1 MKKTTVFTWVIVLF
15 LFLCVYGYADYSQTL
30 QGTWTT
36 SCIDDDRD
44 GIYRKITM
52 IVSGNELS
60 STHDGS
66 WTESECLNN
75 SNFYS
80 STLTGT
86 FSIGNDIDISE
97 AKELDIS
104 VLSCTIT
111 WLTDD
116 IVNYVNAN
124 SWYGITD
131 FQKNVPRDI
140 SGKTHPNG
148 STYPSIGE
156 TFFSVIKI
164 DENKAYLG
172 TDDAGFILN
181 EDYRSPTLESWFYTK
196 DNSGIITG
204 TVTDENTGNPIEN
217 VFVRLLQLNDQQN
230 VVFHK
235 NVYTNAIGEYRINDI
250 ADGSYTIYFN
260 GPDDFNWKLY
270 NNVTNPS
277 AVTFCTISDSNILR
291 DINAQLSDQSGKIS
305 GTVTDEAGNPIPNVT
320 VFVKDPIYEAYY
332 EFAITDQNGHYYISG
347 LSNFKYLIHFVPHS
361 QDYFSEYYNDAS
373 HKDMSTF
380 ISVTEPGLTDNT
392 NAKLSSITNNSYA
405 DRIGLKDAIYALQ
418 VVSGKK
424 PSSQLLKYAGTG
436 QDTDST
442 GTSDYSYELEI
453 QIEGNHF
460 FGNLRMGETENSLEL
475 YKIQNGSIYED
486 TLNFYIID
494 SEFIYNFS
502 LLKLNNDL
510 KGGVV
515 EISNGCHPWGG
526 CEYGLSALTIV
537 NLKLITDKAN

>member
-1 MKKTTVFTWVIVLF
+1 MKKTTVFIGVIVLF
-15 LFLCVYGYADYSQTL
+15 LFLSVYGYADYSQAL

-36 SCIDDDRD
+36 SCIDDDGD

-52 IVSGNELS
+52 TISGNELS
-60 STHDGS
+60 STHEGS
-66 WTESECLNN
+66 WSESECLNN
-75 SNFYS
+75 SNFFT

-86 FSIGNDIDISE
+86 FSIGDDIDISE
-97 AKELDIS
+97 AKELDIIVS
-104 VLSCTIT
+104 SCTIT

-124 SWYGITD
+124 SWYGIND

-217 VFVRLLQLNDQQN
+217 VFVRLLQLSDQQN
-230 VVFHK
+230 VIFHK
-235 NVYTNAIGEYRINDI
+235 YTYTNAIGEYRLNDI
-250 ADGSYTIYFN
+250 ADGSYVIYFN

-270 NNVTNPS
+270 NNVTNS
-277 AVTFCTISDSNILR
+277 STVTWCTIFNSNILS
-291 DINAQLSDQSGKIS
+291 DINAQLSDKCGKIS

-320 VFVKDPIYEAYY
+320 VFAKDPVHGAYY

-347 LSNFKYLIHFVPHS
+347 LSNCKYLIHFVPQS
-361 QDYFSEYYNDAS
+361 QNYFSEYYNDAS
-373 HKDMSTF
+373 HKDMATF
-380 ISVTEPGLTDNT
+380 ISVTEPGLIDNT
-392 NAKLSSITNNSYA
+392 NAQLDSKSIEPADYFPLSVGNTWLYSPSYGEQGNRKDSIIEEETVNSILTYVWNRQEAA
-405 DRIGLKDAIYALQ
+405 DDNYNEKRWISK
-418 VVSGKK
+418 
-424 PSSQLLKYAGTG
+424 
-436 QDTDST
+436 
-442 GTSDYSYELEI
+442 
-453 QIEGNHF
+453 
-460 FGNLRMGETENSLEL
+460 ENSEVKFH
-475 YKIQNGSIYED
+475 KI
-486 TLNFYIID
+486 
-494 SEFIYNFS
+494 
-502 LLKLNNDL
+502 
-510 KGGVV
+510 
-515 EISNGCHPWGG
+515 WGN
-526 CEYGLSALTIV
+526 EGLDPALTIDPPWV
-537 NLKLITDKAN
+537 IIKLNLKVSW